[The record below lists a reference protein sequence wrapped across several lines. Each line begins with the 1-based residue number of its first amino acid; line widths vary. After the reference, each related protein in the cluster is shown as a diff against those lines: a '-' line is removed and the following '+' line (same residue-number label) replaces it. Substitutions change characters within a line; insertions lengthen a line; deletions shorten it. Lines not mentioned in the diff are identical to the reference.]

1 MNAAFVTTL
10 DDNFVPG
17 YMVAVST
24 LIATTVNFN
33 YDIVIFEWG
42 TLSEANKEKIRLLYP
57 RTIFKHIHA
66 ADYPGVTYDTEHR
79 TWTYNCGYRF
89 DIFLLREYEKIIFF
103 DCDIVF
109 NVDMTPLILSNINF
123 GAVPRSA
130 TRMLQFE
137 GEIGFDAGIM
147 VIGKPFL
154 SSTIR
159 DGLINLLKQEP
170 PVDERVLSRKWV
182 GNEPI
187 LNTFF
192 KGKVTWLPKQYNLC
206 TDEVD
211 HSTLK
216 NTTPNLQYIGH
227 KKPWYGENT
236 VDQFD
241 PYIIQ
246 ALTILN
252 GKSYVDILLKKLS
265 KYFLSKQQSMQLST
279 CNYDI

>member
-17 YMVAVST
+17 YMVAAST

-42 TLSEANKEKIRLLYP
+42 TLSEANKEKIRQLYP
-57 RTIFKHIHA
+57 RTIFKLIRT

-79 TWTYNCGYRF
+79 IWPYNCGYRF
-89 DIFLLREYEKIIFF
+89 DIFLLKEYEKIIFF

-109 NVDMTPLILSNINF
+109 NIDMTPLILSDINF
-123 GAVPRSA
+123 GAVLRPA

-137 GEIGFDAGIM
+137 GNIGFAAGVM

-154 SSTIR
+154 SSSTR
-159 DGLINLLKQEP
+159 DGLIDLLKQGP
-170 PVDERVLSRKWV
+170 PVDERVLSKKWV

-192 KGKVTWLPKQYNLC
+192 KERVTWLPKQYNLC
-206 TDEVD
+206 TDEVGYG
-211 HSTLK
+211 TLK
-216 NTTPNLQYIGH
+216 NIVPNLQYIGH
-227 KKPWYGENT
+227 KKPWHSKNIA
-236 VDQFD
+236 DQFD

-246 ALTILN
+246 ALTKLN
-252 GKSYVDILLKKLS
+252 GRSYVDILLKKLS
-265 KYFLSKQQSMQLST
+265 KYFLSKQQSTQLST

>member
-17 YMVAVST
+17 YIVAVST
-24 LIATTVNFN
+24 LITTTVNFN

-42 TLSEANKEKIRLLYP
+42 TLSEVNKEKIRQLYP
-57 RTIFKHIHA
+57 RTIFKLIRT

-79 TWTYNCGYRF
+79 IWTYNCGYRF
-89 DIFLLREYEKIIFF
+89 DIFLLKEYKKIIFF

-109 NVDMTPLILSNINF
+109 NIDMTPLILSDINF
-123 GAVPRSA
+123 GAVPRPV

-137 GEIGFDAGIM
+137 GEKGFDAGLM

-154 SSTIR
+154 GSTTR
-159 DGLINLLKQEP
+159 DGLIDLLKHVP
-170 PVDERVLSRKWV
+170 PVDERVLSKKWV

-187 LNTFF
+187 LNNFF
-192 KGKVTWLPKQYNLC
+192 KERVTWLPEQYNLC
-206 TDEVD
+206 TDAVSRD
-211 HSTLK
+211 TFK
-216 NTTPNLQYIGH
+216 NIMPNLQYIGH
-227 KKPWYGENT
+227 KKPWYSENIA
-236 VDQFD
+236 DQFD
-241 PYIIQ
+241 PYIVQ

-252 GKSYVDILLKKLS
+252 GRSYVGILLKKLS
-265 KYFLSKQQSMQLST
+265 KYFLSKQQSTQLST